1 MKRFLLPAAVA
12 SMIMGGAA
20 VAVAQDSPGP
30 DKTMA
35 SETRVQELLT
45 SKGYTNVSAIDTKNT
60 DGKVSARAMKDG
72 KPVTLE
78 IDMNTGGVR
87 EVVQT
92 K

>member
-1 MKRFLLPAAVA
+1 MKRFLLPATVA

-20 VAVAQDSPGP
+20 VAIAQDSPGP

-35 SETRVQELLT
+35 SETRVQELLS

-60 DGKVSARAMKDG
+60 NGTVSARAMKDG